1 MKNKDSCDKIKELK
15 KNLINTNTKSN
26 TNSNFMKP
34 YYKKKNIEIYHT
46 NCVDGIKNLL
56 LKNQQIELTVTSPP
70 YFNVKD
76 YVKYENYKKYLDF
89 LEELFILIYNLT
101 KPGRMCCVNIS
112 NILIARKNRNSESKR
127 IPLAFHF
134 VILMEKIKWQ
144 FLEDIIWEKPE
155 GAAKNR
161 NGGFFQ
167 HRQPVAYKPNIVNE
181 YILVFKKPSSN
192 LIDKVVRSY
201 SVLDSINS
209 RINDKYER
217 SNIWKINPETKS
229 DHPAPYPLE
238 LVNNL
243 IKYYSFVGDTVFDPF
258 MGSGTTAVSSFKLNR
273 KCIGFE
279 IHSNYIDLVKSRLHN
294 IKPNKLETKVTLNEN
309 EYKNLS
315 KQELKKKLN
324 KFSKNFLIEIAKQKN
339 IYNKGDSKVELV
351 DVIYDSIMSRGVKTS
366 KSSSTR
372 GVKTSKSSSTRGVK
386 TSKSSSKDLKK
397 KNTVEI

>member
-1 MKNKDSCDKIKELK
+1 
-15 KNLINTNTKSN
+15 
-26 TNSNFMKP
+26 
-34 YYKKKNIEIYHT
+34 
-46 NCVDGIKNLL
+46 
-56 LKNQQIELTVTSPP
+56 
-70 YFNVKD
+70 
-76 YVKYENYKKYLDF
+76 
-89 LEELFILIYNLT
+89 
-101 KPGRMCCVNIS
+101 MCCVNIS